1 MKRCIFHYPGPIQEN
16 PASGSAVRP
25 NRMLNAFKAIGY
37 EVDEVTGFSKERA
50 EKIKLVRKNIK
61 NGAKYDF
68 VYSENTSMPT
78 AMSDNDHIPRHPVM
92 DEVFLKKCRKAGIP
106 VGLFYRDAYWQ
117 FPLYKE
123 SVKWYIPL
131 VTIPVYKREL
141 KGYRKCTDILFVPSN
156 EFAEAIGYK
165 GRYQE
170 LPPGGEQISI
180 CEDINR
186 ADDRIG
192 IFYVGGVSGLY
203 DITIPVQIISEF
215 SEYCLT
221 ICCAEADWETNETL
235 KNIVKN
241 ADNITVIH
249 KKKNEIEAFYLQSD
263 VAMAYFERSTYRDLA
278 MPVKLFEYIGYGKP
292 IITTKGTAA
301 GRFIEDKDIGW
312 AIDYDN
318 EKLRELLRSLAEDRK
333 AIQKKTENTKAI
345 IMDNRWEARAQT
357 VANTLKE
364 KRR

>member
-16 PASGSAVRP
+16 PSSGSAVRP
-25 NRMLNAFKAIGY
+25 NRMLNAFRSIGY

-61 NGAKYDF
+61 NGVKYDF

-78 AMSDNDHIPRHPVM
+78 AMSDNDHIPRHPVL

-123 SVKWYIPL
+123 SVKWYIPF

-141 KGYRKCTDILFVPSN
+141 KGYRKCTDVLFVPSN

-180 CEDINR
+180 SKDIKR
-186 ADDRIG
+186 VDDRIG

-203 DITIPVQIISEF
+203 DITIPVQVISEF
-215 SEYCLT
+215 NEYHLT

-235 KNIVKN
+235 KKIVTN

-249 KKKNEIEAFYLQSD
+249 KKKNELEAFYLQSD
-263 VAMAYFERSTYRDLA
+263 VAMAYFERSAYRDLA

-301 GRFIEDKDIGW
+301 SRFIEDKDIGW
-312 AIDYDN
+312 AIDYDK
-318 EKLRELLRSLAEDRK
+318 EQLRGLLQSLLDDRK
-333 AIQKKTENTKAI
+333 AIQRKTENTRAI

-357 VANTLKE
+357 VANALKE
-364 KRR
+364 KRG